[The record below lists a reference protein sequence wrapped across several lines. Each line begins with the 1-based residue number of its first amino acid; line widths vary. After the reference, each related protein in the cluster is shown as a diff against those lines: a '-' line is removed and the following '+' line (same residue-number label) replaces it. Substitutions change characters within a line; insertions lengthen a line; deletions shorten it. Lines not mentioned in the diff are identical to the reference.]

1 MAQSMHGGYNKND
14 NPALKALK
22 GDRSKI
28 LVGNWSEER
37 ALLEVK
43 TPSAAPQSKRLTDA
57 MRKSV

>member
-1 MAQSMHGGYNKND
+1 MAQSMHGGYNKNE
-14 NPALKALK
+14 NATLKAED

-43 TPSAAPQSKRLTDA
+43 ARL
-57 MRKSV
+57 